1 MKSEPPVNFS
11 TNATTFN
18 TIGATLTSIII
29 CTILAIIA
37 AGSCFVYVKRMLLK
51 QIILFSKNKDV

>member
-11 TNATTFN
+11 SSATLNTF
-18 TIGATLTSIII
+18 GATLTSIII